1 MRTFSIVIVVFSAV
15 LAGCAAK
22 VITSGPRTVMVNAGS
37 ADPGGAMALAT
48 AECAKYNRLPRLA
61 GKPREDRQWVFDCV
75 E

>member
-1 MRTFSIVIVVFSAV
+1 M
-15 LAGCAAK
+15 G
-22 VITSGPRTVMVNAGS
+22 GS